1 MQQQL
6 VEGSMTSRD
15 ENMTRKET
23 HMGQRPLSSINW
35 SGVKLIYCAAR
46 YIDKSIYQ
54 LTRMKNKTSLIFAL
68 MQRYDKYSDHI
79 SVSRL
84 TVARFMR
91 PIWLSCK
98 TIQHHAI
105 LCNTIQYHAI
115 PCNIIQY
122 YAILCNTIQYH
133 AILYSTMQYH
143 AILYQWVWVNSVG
156 QDWCGP
162 FDFGG
167 QIMDSHFLSTTLQ
180 TFIFVTISD
189 AKGVGRI

>member
-6 VEGSMTSRD
+6 VEGSMRSRD

-115 PCNIIQY
+115 PCN
-122 YAILCNTIQYH
+122 
-133 AILYSTMQYH
+133 
-143 AILYQWVWVNSVG
+143 
-156 QDWCGP
+156 
-162 FDFGG
+162 
-167 QIMDSHFLSTTLQ
+167 
-180 TFIFVTISD
+180 TISVSLGQLCGAGLMRPIWLRRPD
-189 AKGVGRI
+189 HGLSFLVHNSPDFHLRNHLRCKVCRHDLSFMFICVSGREGEDLLHSSYLS